1 MNFKKHNIGT
11 FCRQIPEKKIIRFF
25 LIFYFVGLLLFSFE
39 ASRSWF
45 FMVTPFSLLLVT
57 ALMLCFHR
65 GFHRK
70 TILAF
75 ASVFVISFL
84 VEFAGVSTG
93 KLFGNYIYLSALG
106 PKIGNVPLLIG
117 VNWILLVYSSN
128 AIMTYFTNNP
138 ALKIFGASGLMVL
151 YDFVLEMVAPVM
163 QMWSFHGRYPPL
175 KNFIGWLV
183 LALLFHGLFLVLKVE
198 TKNRPARWLFFIQL
212 VFFVLIWVT
221 ENLLR

>member
-11 FCRQIPEKKIIRFF
+11 FCRQIPEKKVIRFF
-25 LIFYFVGLLLFSFE
+25 LIFYTVGLLLFSFE

-57 ALMLCFHR
+57 VLILCYHQ
-65 GFHRK
+65 GFRPQI
-70 TILAF
+70 ILALTL
-75 ASVFVISFL
+75 VFVISFL
-84 VEFAGVSTG
+84 VEFAGVNTG
-93 KLFGNYIYLSALG
+93 KLFGTYFYLSALG

-138 ALKIFGASGLMVL
+138 ALKIAGASGLMVL

-163 QMWSFHGRYPPL
+163 QMWSFHSRYPPL

-183 LALLFHGLFLVLKVE
+183 LALLFHGLFHFLNVE
-198 TKNRPARWLFFIQL
+198 TKNRPARWLFLIQL
-212 VFFVLIWVT
+212 VFFMLIWVT

>member
-1 MNFKKHNIGT
+1 MNFKKHNIEP
-11 FCRQIPEKKIIRFF
+11 FCWQIPEKKIIWFF

-45 FMVTPFSLLLVT
+45 FLITPLSLLLVT

-65 GFHRK
+65 GFRPK

-75 ASVFVISFL
+75 ALVFVISFL
-84 VEFAGVSTG
+84 VEFAGVNTG
-93 KLFGNYIYLSALG
+93 KLFGNYMYLSALG

-128 AIMTYFTNNP
+128 SIMTYFTHHP
-138 ALKIFGASGLMVL
+138 VLKIAGAAGLMVL
-151 YDFVLEMVAPVM
+151 YDIVLEMAAPVM
-163 QMWSFHGRYPPL
+163 QMWSFHGSFPPL
-175 KNFIGWLV
+175 KNFLVWLV
-183 LALLFHGLFLVLKVE
+183 LALFFHGLFYIMKVE
-198 TKNRPARWLFFIQL
+198 TKNRPARWLFLIQF
-212 VFFVLIWVT
+212 VFFLLILIT